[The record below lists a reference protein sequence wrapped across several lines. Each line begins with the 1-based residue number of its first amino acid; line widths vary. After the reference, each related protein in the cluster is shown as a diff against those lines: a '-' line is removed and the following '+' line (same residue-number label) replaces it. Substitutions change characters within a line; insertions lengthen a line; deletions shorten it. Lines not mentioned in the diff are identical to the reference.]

1 MSFTFDIARSG
12 SHYIFKHHLMHHQ
25 MPNFMRDI
33 ETDTFC
39 GLAGIYSH
47 IRHTIEH
54 KTESIHFPSDSR
66 QTK

>member
-1 MSFTFDIARSG
+1 
-12 SHYIFKHHLMHHQ
+12 MHHQ
-25 MPNFMRDI
+25 MPIFMSNI

-39 GLAGIYSH
+39 SLTGIYRH

-54 KTESIHFPSDSR
+54 KTESIHVSSDSR

>member
-1 MSFTFDIARSG
+1 
-12 SHYIFKHHLMHHQ
+12 MHHQ
-25 MPNFMRDI
+25 MPNFMSNI

-39 GLAGIYSH
+39 SLTGIYRD

-54 KTESIHFPSDSR
+54 KTESIHFSSDSR